1 MKHIEKTYLALMTK
15 YAVDKHAGMLEA
27 LQPGGFP
34 DERRWDPSSSKSI
47 EDTQGEMD
55 AYPEERDERN
65 SKRMKD
71 KLIAGGIGGA
81 GGGALLNLLLS
92 GILGDG
98 PSLKGLIGSALG
110 GGGLGALATGGHELL
125 SQYDGKELQDF
136 VAGNQQDS
144 FDGQNKKYER
154 YRNWKESR

>member
-1 MKHIEKTYLALMTK
+1 MKHIEKTYLTLMTK
-15 YAVDKHAGMLEA
+15 YAIDKYAEEELT
-27 LQPGGFP
+27 PGGMP
-34 DERRWDPSSSKSI
+34 DPQRWDPSSSKSI
-47 EDTQGEMD
+47 KDTQGKLD
-55 AYPEERDERN
+55 AYPEERDKRN
-65 SKRMKD
+65 SKRMRD

-110 GGGLGALATGGHELL
+110 GGGLGALGMGGHELL
-125 SQYDGKELQDF
+125 SQYDNKELQDF
-136 VAGNQQDS
+136 AHDS
-144 FDGQNKKYER
+144 MQKGFDSKNKRYEN